1 MGCRTPDLEFF
12 GVSGHPRHPEWLRH
26 CWAVENKTSAC
37 YWTPVSQSNHQ
48 QRNISRQQHWNIN
61 RQDRRSTVASSAIK
75 GIEVGGQVATI
86 VLTTLPNIAGVYWL
100 AWVRQQLAG
109 YVRRTGGR
117 RHVGAE
123 TRRTI
128 ISDRLGDL
136 TQSSAFCAARS
147 AVRMWVI

>member
-1 MGCRTPDLEFF
+1 M
-12 GVSGHPRHPEWLRH
+12 
-26 CWAVENKTSAC
+26 
-37 YWTPVSQSNHQ
+37 
-48 QRNISRQQHWNIN
+48 
-61 RQDRRSTVASSAIK
+61 ASSAIK

-147 AVRMWVI
+147 AVRM